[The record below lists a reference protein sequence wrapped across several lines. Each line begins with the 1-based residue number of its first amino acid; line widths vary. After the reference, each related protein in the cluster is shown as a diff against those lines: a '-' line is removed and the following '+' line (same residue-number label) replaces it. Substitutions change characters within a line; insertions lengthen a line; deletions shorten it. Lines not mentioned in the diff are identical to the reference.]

1 MRHKSRTR
9 KDLDCQCPPSI
20 LRKLKRVWEEESS
33 QPNKD
38 YALGSLLSGILWVFE
53 DRKNDG
59 AKSGSLRPAVHLNKE
74 DVAVDDPAAPRVIR
88 IAIKQSKTD
97 PVQEGHK
104 YLPGKDIIGPLPS
117 IRHPQLPSG
126 KGVTKRPF
134 ISAERWEVSY
144 QAVSGHGNS
153 WPTSKRGIEQDK
165 YCGHSPRIG
174 AATTAAANGLED
186 SVIKT
191 SWHITQG
198 HYICQ

>member
-1 MRHKSRTR
+1 MYLSEIHFLQISEGARLTHSSQLYFGCSTSCRVSKGVRHKSRAR

-74 DVAVDDPAAPRVIR
+74 DVAVDDPAAPSEIR
-88 IAIKQSKTD
+88 IAIKQSKKD
-97 PVQEGHK
+97 LVQEGHK

-117 IRHPQLPSG
+117 ICHPQLPSG

-134 ISAERWEVSY
+134 ISAE
-144 QAVSGHGNS
+144 
-153 WPTSKRGIEQDK
+153 
-165 YCGHSPRIG
+165 
-174 AATTAAANGLED
+174 
-186 SVIKT
+186 
-191 SWHITQG
+191 
-198 HYICQ
+198 